1 MKTKNNNY
9 FQIIFGNPEENILED
24 HIPLVLSFATAI
36 LSLVAMLVNTI
47 LGFSLLMILIPLGA
61 SIAMSF
67 VYYRLRSRKDM
78 YFYKVL
84 MAVIAFT
91 YFNFLW
97 YNNYASQGPNLYL
110 FLLFFIFLIMIF
122 DGWSRLFFSALLLLN
137 ILVLFLV
144 EFYSSGMITHYIDDE
159 TRIIDNY
166 ISFFIYLAFTSIL
179 ALVIRYYYR
188 MERRKAKRSDELKSA
203 FLSNMSHEIRTP
215 MNAILGFS
223 KLLDYV
229 ESETERKEYVDII
242 NENGKMLME
251 LLDDIIDMS
260 KMDAGQFDISVKPFI
275 LNTVMQEL
283 CKVIR
288 LNLDQQGKKEVAIK
302 MVSEP
307 GIISVYTDENRLKQV
322 LYNFLTN
329 ASKFTLKGEITFG
342 YKVKDKDVE
351 FFVTDTGIGIKE
363 EYLSAIFNRFY
374 KVNNVEYTT
383 LPRGSGIG
391 LSISKILIE
400 KMGGTVSVN
409 SVYGKGS
416 AFSFILPSVIL
427 ETVPEPE
434 VKSFSGIAFNPAG
447 SVLVTEDDNS
457 NMLLITIMLRKYGV
471 AFEVASN
478 GVEAL
483 EVFRNHPDIELVLM
497 DINMPLMNGY
507 EAMRELK
514 VIKPGIPVVA
524 LTAHAMLAD
533 KEKALAAGFD
543 GYITK
548 PVDQLVLAGCL
559 KKYLEKYPVEIS

>member
-1 MKTKNNNY
+1 
-9 FQIIFGNPEENILED
+9 
-24 HIPLVLSFATAI
+24 
-36 LSLVAMLVNTI
+36 
-47 LGFSLLMILIPLGA
+47 
-61 SIAMSF
+61 
-67 VYYRLRSRKDM
+67 
-78 YFYKVL
+78 
-84 MAVIAFT
+84 
-91 YFNFLW
+91 
-97 YNNYASQGPNLYL
+97 
-110 FLLFFIFLIMIF
+110 
-122 DGWSRLFFSALLLLN
+122 
-137 ILVLFLV
+137 
-144 EFYSSGMITHYIDDE
+144 
-159 TRIIDNY
+159 
-166 ISFFIYLAFTSIL
+166 
-179 ALVIRYYYR
+179 
-188 MERRKAKRSDELKSA
+188 
-203 FLSNMSHEIRTP
+203 
-215 MNAILGFS
+215 
-223 KLLDYV
+223 
-229 ESETERKEYVDII
+229 
-242 NENGKMLME
+242 
-251 LLDDIIDMS
+251 
-260 KMDAGQFDISVKPFI
+260 
-275 LNTVMQEL
+275 
-283 CKVIR
+283 
-288 LNLDQQGKKEVAIK
+288 